1 MNMHYIYIYI
11 SLEMAAF
18 MQGDINIAQMSCWSP
33 L

>member
-11 SLEMAAF
+11 SLETAAF